1 MLLKGIELATS
12 VVNVAEVYAGMRS
25 GEEARTEAFLFGIE
39 LIPVTASVGRRAGL
53 LKAERARKGQTFSL
67 ADTLIASTA
76 LEYGMPLMT
85 ENRKDFVHPGLR
97 LWPAVRVQ

>member
-1 MLLKGIELATS
+1 MLEKGIQLATS

-25 GEEARTEAFLFGIE
+25 GEEARTEAFLFGLE

-53 LKAERARKGQTFSL
+53 LKAEKARKGQTFSL

-76 LEYGMPLMT
+76 LEYDMPLMT
-85 ENRKDFVHPGLR
+85 ENRKDFTHTGLR
-97 LWPAVRVQ
+97 LWPAARVQ